1 VHTLQMT
8 SLLEIGLRVDQG
20 HVGRFRRITE
30 ALNGHEQCAA
40 AGGLHDDGVLRLGP
54 PSDRGGI
61 EVGRPAGLP
70 QHGEV
75 PG

>member
-1 VHTLQMT
+1 
-8 SLLEIGLRVDQG
+8 
-20 HVGRFRRITE
+20 
-30 ALNGHEQCAA
+30 
-40 AGGLHDDGVLRLGP
+40 VLRLGP